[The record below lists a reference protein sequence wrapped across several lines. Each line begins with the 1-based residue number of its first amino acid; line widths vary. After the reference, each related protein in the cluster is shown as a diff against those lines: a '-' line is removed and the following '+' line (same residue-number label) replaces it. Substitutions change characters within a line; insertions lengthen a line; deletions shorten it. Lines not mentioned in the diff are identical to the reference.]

1 MRVKVDM
8 ESDALYFRLCEA
20 DVEDSEEIA
29 PGIIIDY
36 NKDDNVVGI
45 EILGITS
52 RLPVEEL
59 SRMTVELP
67 TVAQHP
73 AQSKI
78 PVKSLYH

>member
-8 ESDALYFRLCEA
+8 ESDALYFRLCED
-20 DVEDSEEIA
+20 DVENSEEIA

-45 EILGITS
+45 EILGIKS

-67 TVAQHP
+67 TVMQHP
-73 AQSKI
+73 HR
-78 PVKSLYH
+78 P